1 VASRKASKTPSRAA
15 LLRNIGF
22 VVAVLLGGVGV
33 WLIVTGGNSTQRIEI
48 GVLTGLWG
56 LLLGAICGRRLVLA
70 EAPPKPLSSE
80 STELAVPDSTEVERV
95 ATAAAQRAFAAELQ
109 EMLRR
114 EFAAA
119 VDDAV
124 AREVSELRAEIA
136 GLRQELLDKVGGQ
149 LRLERIE
156 TTRLIGSDL
165 EAMRAEVRRLK
176 QVSADGVVE
185 AELDLGDETEM
196 LRAAPVR
203 PALGPETE
211 RIPRVPAEPEPK
223 PEPKPEPAP
232 EVEPAPGAAPEPPP
246 AAAAPDPFAGLPRLT
261 PFTDFALDPADR
273 PGTHERSDPADEPST
288 DAEGSTRRSARHR
301 RRRSDDPAGE
311 ELLAQLLARE
321 GARH

>member
-1 VASRKASKTPSRAA
+1 MASRKARKTPSRAA

-70 EAPPKPLSSE
+70 EAPPKPAE
-80 STELAVPDSTEVERV
+80 GGSTELAVPGSSDVERV

-109 EMLRR
+109 QMLRN

-124 AREVSELRAEIA
+124 AREISELRAEIA
-136 GLRQELLDKVGGQ
+136 ELRQELLDKVGGQ

-165 EAMRAEVRRLK
+165 EAMRAEVRRLQ
-176 QVSADGVVE
+176 QVSADSVVE
-185 AELDLGDETEM
+185 GELALDDEPETLG
-196 LRAAPVR
+196 AAPVR

-211 RIPRVPAEPEPK
+211 RIPRIPAEPKPQPK
-223 PEPKPEPAP
+223 PQPAPEPEPEPA
-232 EVEPAPGAAPEPPP
+232 P

-273 PGTHERSDPADEPST
+273 PGTHERSDAADDSSDAEEPS
-288 DAEGSTRRSARHR
+288 RRGARHR

-311 ELLAQLLARE
+311 ELLARLLARE
-321 GARH
+321 SARH